1 MSRTY
6 SIGFL
11 ENVHQYFT
19 SKYSEILKL
28 TSTCAN
34 WSSSVRYIVVLNI
47 WKKTFA
53 THSSFI
59 HLEQIALEKDSCG
72 LEKNIVNVGRR
83 WRTFSA

>member
-1 MSRTY
+1 MS
-6 SIGFL
+6 I
-11 ENVHQYFT
+11 NT
-19 SKYSEILKL
+19 SLVNTQKFSNQRPHV
-28 TSTCAN
+28 SN